1 MTLGQRIFR
10 SAQELATIVVSL
22 VLLVVLL
29 FLFFIPV
36 ALVVGAVLLLGGAA
50 WLISAFRKKPT
61 PASTPASTIDVQ
73 ARELPGETTG
83 PAGWPIAGADLQRS
97 RRSRGLGAGRRRVLW
112 TWTPA
117 LEGPYPQMH
126 EPLVSADGETIVVP
140 CSGKDRH
147 ILAVLAPDGALR
159 REITLPHPPWCDPL
173 LGAGNTLFAGS
184 WGLLMAMNLEGG
196 ILWQQQL
203 PGFVCHLRPTANGD
217 LMLAS
222 REGGFAAFTV
232 EGRALDSPY
241 RELKSWLGGMALHL
255 SFDKAGNLYAAR
267 EDSLR
272 MDPDEMAE
280 HFGSIAA
287 FDPQGHRRWG
297 RELTAKDST
306 DDLEYTV
313 EHIWGLD
320 DSAVFFGD
328 SKIQCYS
335 ATGNLHWEITSV
347 PEKTI
352 AVRDLDLSLSGDQ
365 RILGGPVLLKVLDTR
380 WEYLDAAIDGAG
392 NIYSCCPNAAF
403 SLDPEGRLRWKVRLP
418 EEHLY
423 NPVIGPGDTLLVQG
437 RRKVY
442 AIG

>member
-10 SAQELATIVVSL
+10 SAQELATILVSL
-22 VLLVVLL
+22 VLLAVML

-36 ALVVGAVLLLGGAA
+36 AIVVGAVVLLGGSA
-50 WLISAFRKKPT
+50 WLISAFRKKPA
-61 PASTPASTIDVQ
+61 PASTPGTIDVM
-73 ARELPGETTG
+73 ARELSEGEG
-83 PAGWPIAGADLQRS
+83 SGAAGWPMAGADLQQS
-97 RRSRGLGAGRRRVLW
+97 RHSRLTGAKKGRVLW

-117 LEGPYPQMH
+117 LEGSYPQLH
-126 EPLVSADGETIVVP
+126 EPLVSADGQAIIVP
-140 CSGKDRH
+140 CSDMDRH

-159 REITLPHPPWCDPL
+159 REIVLPHPPWCDPL
-173 LGAGNTLFAGS
+173 LSEDNTLFAGS
-184 WGLLMAMNLEGG
+184 WGLLLAMNLDGG

-222 REGGFAAFTV
+222 REGGFAAFAAD
-232 EGRALDSPY
+232 GRPLDSPY
-241 RELKSWLGGMALHL
+241 RELNSWVGGTLHL
-255 SFDKAGNLYAAR
+255 SFDKASNLYAAH
-267 EDSLR
+267 EDALR

-306 DDLEYTV
+306 DDLEYSV
-313 EHIWGLD
+313 EHIWALD
-320 DSAVFFGD
+320 DSAVYFGD
-328 SKIQCYS
+328 RKIQCYS

-347 PEKTI
+347 PEKII

-365 RILGGPVLLKVLDTR
+365 RIFGGPVLLSVLDTR

-392 NIYSCCPNAAF
+392 NIYSCLPNQAF

-423 NPVIGPGDTLLVQG
+423 HPVIGPGDTLLVQG
-437 RRKVY
+437 RRKIY